1 MNPQEIFDIL
11 IVGGGSAG
19 ITTAAHLKRQ
29 LPGGLSKTSMAIL
42 DPSAT
47 HYYQPLWTL
56 VGAGVYPRQET
67 VRQEADFIPKGATW
81 IQDAVTD
88 FCPEQNCV
96 RTKAG
101 RVIGYRFLVVAT
113 GIKIDW
119 DKIPGLAES
128 VGKNGVCSNY
138 SYETVE
144 STWQNIRDF
153 KGGTAIFTQP
163 LPPIKCSGAPQK
175 IMYLADSHFRKSK
188 VRDQSNVVFCSA
200 AASIFAVKKYA
211 DTLDKVLGRK
221 QITTKFRHN
230 LVALRP
236 DVKEAVFKHLD
247 TGEETVMRYDMIH
260 VTPPQSSPDFVKNS
274 PLANKEGWV
283 EVDKLT
289 LQHVRFPNVFG
300 IGDASS
306 LPTSK
311 TGAAIR
317 KQSPVVTT
325 NLISLMQ
332 GKSLDKKYDGY
343 TSCPLVTG
351 YDSLVM
357 AEFDYDGKPAE
368 SFPIDQSKERYSM
381 FLVKK
386 YLLPRLYWYG
396 MLRGRA

>member
-1 MNPQEIFDIL
+1 
-11 IVGGGSAG
+11 
-19 ITTAAHLKRQ
+19 
-29 LPGGLSKTSMAIL
+29 
-42 DPSAT
+42 
-47 HYYQPLWTL
+47 
-56 VGAGVYPRQET
+56 
-67 VRQEADFIPKGATW
+67 
-81 IQDAVTD
+81 
-88 FCPEQNCV
+88 
-96 RTKAG
+96 
-101 RVIGYRFLVVAT
+101 
-113 GIKIDW
+113 
-119 DKIPGLAES
+119 
-128 VGKNGVCSNY
+128 
-138 SYETVE
+138 
-144 STWQNIRDF
+144 
-153 KGGTAIFTQP
+153 
-163 LPPIKCSGAPQK
+163 
-175 IMYLADSHFRKSK
+175 MYLADSHFRKSK

-332 GKSLDKKYDGY
+332 GKSLDKKYDG
-343 TSCPLVTG
+343 
-351 YDSLVM
+351 
-357 AEFDYDGKPAE
+357 
-368 SFPIDQSKERYSM
+368 
-381 FLVKK
+381 
-386 YLLPRLYWYG
+386 
-396 MLRGRA
+396 